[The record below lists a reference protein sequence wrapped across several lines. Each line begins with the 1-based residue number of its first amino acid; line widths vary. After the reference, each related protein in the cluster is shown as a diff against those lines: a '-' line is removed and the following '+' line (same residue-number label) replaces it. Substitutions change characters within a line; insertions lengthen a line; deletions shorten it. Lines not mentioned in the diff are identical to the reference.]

1 MRILAASDVAG
12 ALDLESTVERLRQAW
27 RGQEVQP
34 EPMELDLPALE
45 GPGATLSLLPAWQL
59 GRFIGLRV
67 TTAFPGNEERDA
79 PVEMSSYLL
88 LDGRSGQPVALIDG
102 ALLVRRRAA
111 ATSALAAGYLA
122 RPDSERLLMI
132 GAGAMAA
139 HLIEAHAKVRP
150 ICNVLIWSRN
160 PARAKRLAKRMDR
173 RDFRVSATD
182 DLADAVRGAHVIC
195 SATRSPDPLIEGAWL
210 QDGQHLDLVGS
221 TRPQVCEC
229 DAATLERGR
238 LFVDSREETPRR
250 SGEIAAA
257 LATGAIQPGDIAA
270 DLFEL
275 TRGERAGRRYYDQ
288 ITLFKSVGL
297 GLADLAAAQL
307 VLQRR

>member
-34 EPMELDLPALE
+34 GPLDLDLPTLD
-45 GPGATLSLLPAWQL
+45 GPGARLSLLPAWQL
-59 GRFIGLRV
+59 GRFVGLRI
-67 TTAFPGNEERDA
+67 TTAFPGNEERDT

-132 GAGAMAA
+132 GAGAMAG

-160 PARAKRLAKRMDR
+160 AGRAKRLAKRLDR
-173 RDFRVSATD
+173 RDFRVAATE
-182 DLADAVRGAHVIC
+182 DLGEAVRGAHIIC

-210 QDGQHLDLVGS
+210 QEGQHLDLVGS
-221 TRPQVCEC
+221 TRLEVSEC
-229 DAATLERGR
+229 DAATLRRAR
-238 LFVDSREETPRR
+238 LFVDSREETPHR
-250 SGEIAAA
+250 SGELAAA
-257 LATGAIQPGDIAA
+257 LAAGAIQPEDIAA